1 MKTRKS
7 DIEVRL
13 REFIIKFEKEYMGR
27 GPEDT
32 KVYIIE
38 DLIIIRLKG
47 VLTIAETQL
56 SKTKEGQAL
65 VKKTRLSLLE
75 TLRGTLDSEIKKI
88 TGMNVSSFHTDISTV
103 TGERI
108 IVFTLMENLGKMFD

>member
-1 MKTRKS
+1 MKNRKS
-7 DIEVRL
+7 DIEVKL
-13 REFIIKFEKEYMGR
+13 REFIIRFEKEYMGR

-32 KVYIIE
+32 KVYIID
-38 DLIIIRLKG
+38 DLILIRLKG

-75 TLRGTLDSEIKKI
+75 TLKKTLDSEVRKI
-88 TGMNVSSFHTDISTV
+88 TGIDVVSLHTDISTS

-108 IVFTLMENLGKMFD
+108 IVFTLKENLEKMFD